1 MCTKKIYLSF
11 LLLAGSKPA
20 RIQHSLCLCEFQELL
35 YISRTWIYKHLR
47 VTNLSICQ
55 QHLWLR
61 LLVIRSQLCLLLS
74 CCMCSAAAA
83 TPCHANRF
91 IPFTVS
97 MAENRCNPH
106 RKQTLK
112 KRAKSFSI
120 WIPKS
125 LKPLC
130 QMDLLFN
137 LPRELQH
144 VWSTKDVHNC
154 KCHCAC
160 TTVLKSNSYNRS
172 RTITH
177 FSSQAKPVKS
187 SWQVWKCWDSYAI
200 QVSSNSPTAMNDSNC
215 HPVCPVCHT

>member
-1 MCTKKIYLSF
+1 MTNNNGIEHTSQKEKPSCLWQFVIPKPFMQYTGCAQKKYLCL

-35 YISRTWIYKHLR
+35 HISRTWIYKHLR

-97 MAENRCNPH
+97 MAEKKCNPH

-112 KRAKSFSI
+112 KGAKSSSI

-125 LKPLC
+125 LKPLGH
-130 QMDLLFN
+130 MDL
-137 LPRELQH
+137 Q
-144 VWSTKDVHNC
+144 
-154 KCHCAC
+154 
-160 TTVLKSNSYNRS
+160 
-172 RTITH
+172 
-177 FSSQAKPVKS
+177 
-187 SWQVWKCWDSYAI
+187 
-200 QVSSNSPTAMNDSNC
+200 
-215 HPVCPVCHT
+215 